1 MATSNYAL
9 RIPPTLMAEIK
20 AWAERD
26 ASSVNQF
33 IVVAVAEKIAALRER
48 RYFAE
53 RAARA
58 DPATFDRI
66 LNKAGGEP
74 PRESDEIPDGCLD
87 ERPADDQVTVVPA
100 KTR

>member
-1 MATSNYAL
+1 MATVSNYAL
-9 RIPPTLMAEIK
+9 RIPPTLMTEIK

-33 IVVAVAEKIAALRER
+33 IVVAVAEKIAALKER

-58 DPATFDRI
+58 DPAAFDRI
-66 LNKAGGEP
+66 LAKTGGAP
-74 PRESDEIPDGCLD
+74 PREGDEIPDELPD
-87 ERPADDQVTVVPA
+87 